1 MHQMVTSYIIWTYWT
16 FFVCLSFRVK
26 YWTNI
31 WALIMIHTIA
41 IKLLSYLD
49 EFKFC
54 THFCYYRF
62 SNECKTVTEAKHI
75 PILSTLVFRNILF
88 FTRFHKYLWPY
99 DIVMQKKIWFYFI
112 RHRPFEIAK
121 LTGLYQWWK
130 CIRTLTS

>member
-49 EFKFC
+49 EFRFC

-62 SNECKTVTEAKHI
+62 SNECKTEAKHI

-88 FTRFHKYLWPY
+88 LQGFHKYLWPY
-99 DIVMQKKIWFYFI
+99 DFVMQKKIWFYFI

>member
-1 MHQMVTSYIIWTYWT
+1 MVTSYIIWTYWI
-16 FFVCLSFRVK
+16 FFVCLSFRVR

-54 THFCYYRF
+54 THCCYYRF
-62 SNECKTVTEAKHI
+62 SNECKTEAKHI
-75 PILSTLVFRNILF
+75 PILSTLVFRINILF
-88 FTRFHKYLWPY
+88 FYKVFINICDPTQY
-99 DIVMQKKIWFYFI
+99 DFVMPKKIWFYFI

>member
-1 MHQMVTSYIIWTYWT
+1 MHQMVTSYIIWTYWI
-16 FFVCLSFRVK
+16 FFVCLSFRVR

-62 SNECKTVTEAKHI
+62 SNECKTEAKHI

-88 FTRFHKYLWPY
+88 LQGFQKYLWPY
-99 DIVMQKKIWFYFI
+99 DFVMQKKIWFYFI